1 MLTSSNRFAVFM
13 EEVSVDSDEVDEL
26 LEWEGDGGGEAE
38 AEAEPDVV
46 PREPP
51 PSAPPLLLPKRFI
64 CQYSLTVGS
73 ETVQHVRSA
82 LVQQVPSINTLNA
95 ISFFGR
101 CFQCQYMSHSQ
112 KYCPLR
118 QCKACK
124 QYGHSETVCR
134 RQKSAVRTFL
144 DSVESA
150 NGLHGLLLTE
160 VEDADAASAMESE
173 EAEAEGVVE
182 GGGMDFRVE

>member
-13 EEVSVDSDEVDEL
+13 EEVSVDSDEVEEL
-26 LEWEGDGGGEAE
+26 LEWEGEGGK
-38 AEAEPDVV
+38 AEPDVV

-51 PSAPPLLLPKRFI
+51 PPAPPLLLPKRFI

-73 ETVQHVRSA
+73 ESVQHGRSA
-82 LVQQVPSINTLNA
+82 PVQQVPSINTLNA

-144 DSVESA
+144 DSVETA

-160 VEDADAASAMESE
+160 VADADAASAMESE
-173 EAEAEGVVE
+173 EAGVGGMEGVD
-182 GGGMDFRVE
+182 GNGMDLRVE

>member
-1 MLTSSNRFAVFM
+1 M
-13 EEVSVDSDEVDEL
+13 EEVSVDSEDSDEVGEL
-26 LEWEGDGGGEAE
+26 LEWEGEEGG
-38 AEAEPDVV
+38 EAEPDVV
-46 PREPP
+46 PRDPP

-73 ETVQHVRSA
+73 ESVQHGRSA
-82 LVQQVPSINTLNA
+82 PVQQVPSINTLNA

-144 DSVESA
+144 DSVESVT
-150 NGLHGLLLTE
+150 GLHGLLLTE
-160 VEDADAASAMESE
+160 VADADAASAMESE
-173 EAEAEGVVE
+173 EAEGV
-182 GGGMDFRVE
+182 GGGSGMDLSVE